1 MYVGDRGVSILS
13 AGPEGEHPEDER
25 RRAMELLLVLII
37 LFLLF
42 GGGIRLYRR

>member
-1 MYVGDRGVSILS
+1 VAADAAGVSILFPVPEEEH
-13 AGPEGEHPEDER
+13 AGDER
-25 RRAMELLLVLII
+25 RYPMELLLVLII